1 MNKRTRSGVSV
12 TVYPQASV
20 WQRAPLVYA
29 VTSAVVMMA
38 IAATEWWFQSA
49 NMQVKTLVM
58 PEERMPDWW
67 TYTPLAP
74 LHAQNL
80 FALNKPKSETIPL
93 AAEDT
98 NEGTIKK
105 PAPQPPVQPTKVYPR
120 FQLSVSP
127 TLVRQE
133 NLLQRWQVAV
143 SYQQVWA
150 WEEAQNAYEDVLRMD
165 ADYLPAWQGL
175 LAVATALHNQSLQT
189 YCQQQLK
196 QRWPDGWLS
205 ATE

>member
-1 MNKRTRSGVSV
+1 MNNITRSGVSV

-20 WQRAPLVYA
+20 WQRAPVVYA
-29 VTSAVVMMA
+29 LTITVVMMA
-38 IAATEWWFQSA
+38 ITATEWWFQSA
-49 NMQVKTLVM
+49 NMQVKTSVM
-58 PEERMPDWW
+58 QEVRMPDWW
-67 TYTPLAP
+67 TYTSLPSI
-74 LHAQNL
+74 HAQSL
-80 FALNKPKSETIPL
+80 FAQHKPKSETVPL
-93 AAEDT
+93 AEEVA

-120 FQLSVSP
+120 FQLSITPPLLS
-127 TLVRQE
+127 QE
-133 NLLQRWQVAV
+133 TLLQRWQVALN
-143 SYQQVWA
+143 YQQVQA
-150 WEEAQNAYEDVLRMD
+150 WEEAQNAFEDVLRMD

-175 LAVATALHNQSLQT
+175 LAVAAALHNQPLQN